1 MICPVC
7 KQEASKLTSAVV
19 NGKYLSD
26 RCDKCL
32 SVDVSEQPIS
42 STNKDYRIRR
52 QQEDHRADM
61 LQPYVNGKVNMDF
74 ARVYKDKAK
83 DYFTEEELH
92 KAERE

>member
-7 KQEASKLTSAVV
+7 NKEAIKLTSAVV
-19 NGKYLSD
+19 NNKYLSD
-26 RCDKCL
+26 RCDACL
-32 SVDVSEQPIS
+32 SKLVTEQPTS

-83 DYFTEEELH
+83 DYFTDEQLR